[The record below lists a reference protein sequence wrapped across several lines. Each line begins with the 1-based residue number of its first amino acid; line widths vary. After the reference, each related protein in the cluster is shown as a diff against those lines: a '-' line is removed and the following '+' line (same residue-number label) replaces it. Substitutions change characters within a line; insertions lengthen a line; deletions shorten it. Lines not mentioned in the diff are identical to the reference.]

1 MSILPF
7 SCKMVIYRAYYSIGT
22 NGKITICSNGTKPTP
37 LKCAKQP
44 STNSKYKSNSTNP
57 TYNTNGIKE
66 ICRIIHG
73 EVVPASHPLT
83 ISPWLRCI

>member
-22 NGKITICSNGTKPTP
+22 ICSNGTKPTP
-37 LKCAKQP
+37 LKCAKQL
-44 STNSKYKSNSTNP
+44 STNSKYKSISTNP
-57 TYNTNGIKE
+57 TYNTNGIKDF
-66 ICRIIHG
+66 RIIHG
-73 EVVPASHPLT
+73 EVVPASHPLA